1 MLPVEPDAPTPE
13 RLISSHAAYLDL
25 ARSAAVAIYNENNC
39 RSLEDSVYQY
49 PTLDALGR
57 LKQQRHESGE
67 LDVTAADLLESL
79 GHVANTLLIQPHED
93 SIALAPVG
101 EQQTGLAG
109 QSESRHRG
117 RYSPGGI
124 EGPGVGPTPRLRWR
138 SK

>member
-1 MLPVEPDAPTPE
+1 MTSLRAFFNELEARLGRVMLPVEPDALSPE

-39 RSLEDSVYQY
+39 RSLEDFVYHY

-79 GHVANTLLIQPHED
+79 GHVANTLLIQQHED
-93 SIALAPVG
+93 SIALTPVS
-101 EQQTGLAG
+101 EQQAGLAG
-109 QSESRHRG
+109 QSRSRRRG
-117 RYSPGGI
+117 R
-124 EGPGVGPTPRLRWR
+124 
-138 SK
+138 